1 MKPKAF
7 KSITVPLD
15 EELAHTVEQT
25 MISYGLDS
33 RGQAAAALIRAGASA
48 IAGDAFLHSV
58 LDDSLRAFRESEAD
72 ALAKFYEERARLFR
86 SR

>member
-1 MKPKAF
+1 MKQKAH

-33 RGQAAAALIRAGASA
+33 RGQAAAALIRAGAAA

-58 LDDSLRAFRESEAD
+58 LDDALKQFRHSEAD
-72 ALAKFYEERARLFR
+72 ALAQFYEERSKLFR
-86 SR
+86 TR